1 MTDEVN
7 TSEAVDSDVAA
18 DEAGS
23 AENIPAA
30 ERLEAA
36 RQKVVQVASGMR
48 DGAGKAG
55 AQIKEGAGRATKVA
69 RDKYVVAKEKVG
81 QGYDKVSKDMD
92 QLSQDVNEY
101 VRANPGKSVLIAAAV
116 GFFLGALM
124 RGGRRG

>member
-1 MTDEVN
+1 MSDEE
-7 TSEAVDSDVAA
+7 TTTK
-18 DEAGS
+18 
-23 AENIPAA
+23 PAA
-30 ERLEAA
+30 AEKLEAA

-55 AQIKEGAGRATKVA
+55 SQFRETAGKAGTQIRESAGKAGERAKETYG
-69 RDKYVVAKEKVG
+69 VAKDNVR

-101 VRANPGKSVLIAAAV
+101 VRHNPGKSVLIAATV
-116 GFFLGALM
+116 GFVLGALL

>member
-1 MTDEVN
+1 MSEEV
-7 TSEAVDSDVAA
+7 TSIEAPDNGETA
-18 DEAGS
+18 DQ
-23 AENIPAA
+23 IPAA
-30 ERLEAA
+30 EKLEAA

-48 DGAGKAG
+48 DGAGRAG
-55 AQIKEGAGRATKVA
+55 AQIKEGAGKASQAA
-69 RDKYVVAKEKVG
+69 REKYVVAKEKVG

-116 GFFLGALM
+116 GFFLGAIM

>member
-1 MTDEVN
+1 MTDEV
-7 TSEAVDSDVAA
+7 TSIDDALDSTETA
-18 DEAGS
+18 DKA
-23 AENIPAA
+23 PAA
-30 ERLEAA
+30 EKLEAA

-48 DGAGKAG
+48 
-55 AQIKEGAGRATKVA
+55 EGAGRAGTQLKEGAGKASQVA
-69 RDKYVVAKEKVG
+69 REKYVVAKEKVG

-116 GFFLGALM
+116 GFFLGVLM

>member
-1 MTDEVN
+1 MTEEV
-7 TSEAVDSDVAA
+7 TSIDTTDDSETATKT
-18 DEAGS
+18 
-23 AENIPAA
+23 PAA
-30 ERLEAA
+30 EKLEAA
-36 RQKVVQVASGMR
+36 RKKVVQVASGMR
-48 DGAGKAG
+48 DGAGRAG
-55 AQIKEGAGRATKVA
+55 AQLRDGADKASQVAKE
-69 RDKYVVAKEKVG
+69 KYVVAKDNVR